1 MNVQNTRDKDNIWL
15 HVEIVNGRQRVVDQ
29 NGRVVGGVASS
40 KLTSETGQ
48 IATIEMKVEVA
59 VLTDDENIAIVIG

>member
-1 MNVQNTRDKDNIWL
+1 MNIQNTRDKDNIWL

-29 NGRVVGGVASS
+29 NGRIVGGVVFS
-40 KLTSETGQ
+40 KLTSEVGK

>member
-1 MNVQNTRDKDNIWL
+1 MNIQNTRDKDNIWL

-29 NGRVVGGVASS
+29 NGRIVGGVVSS
-40 KLTSETGQ
+40 KLTSEAGQ